1 MSSDTAASCLLD
13 IVVFAGGDSLDLM
26 PLTAVEQKTMLR
38 ICNRPLIWYSI
49 TPWIEAGFRSF
60 FLCVNED
67 YATLRAYLSRAFDGV
82 DFHYILVPSNVGDHP
97 STTCDAVKA
106 YLKYKEA
113 LRLGEEDTLAQTS
126 GGALNCEDTVI
137 NAEGSGCHF
146 PQVASLHET
155 QLYRGASESRN
166 HGGCANPIN
175 RDPLKLERMN
185 SAGLPRDALLLSCDT
200 ILVDVDVASFVERH
214 YASLAS
220 VTAMLYRPLCKRGG
234 GGSGGDHKVRHRH
247 GKDGGI
253 ASVNAAEASY
263 THGLSC
269 VAYEE
274 ADALASMALG
284 ATSNTPTFS
293 CSRRLPS
300 GALSQLQRASASLST
315 HSPCEARTM
324 AADLGHVHHHRM
336 HYLNPL
342 EGKPEVRITMAFAAR
357 RPDMTFAADV
367 VDAHA
372 YLMNRWVL
380 EFIAESAGVAD
391 MTVRKDILPLLARS
405 QHTTVNTSERA
416 FATPAEKL
424 KVNVPHHW
432 LSEGAGISAQSLNAA
447 CGLALPEVADS
458 LRVFCSIYEEDPD
471 KACRVYRMNTRDNY
485 RALNDDIISAKCSQ
499 LHLEEPLLNAGG
511 AAGPGGAGGGGT
523 GVVNR
528 FTLPSLL
535 PHGGAHPGHYGGTGG
550 AAHGDSSKPAPSA
563 GAMALA
569 TLLPD
574 NPITLRERVDDQ
586 QVYIV
591 GSFIDS
597 VPPPNVFVTRSVIGA
612 HVTLEPGARITDSI
626 LMGNVEV
633 GAKAVVLNS
642 VIGTGAVVNA
652 GCRVVGTTV
661 GPRCVVEE
669 NASDTIIE

>member
-38 ICNRPLIWYSI
+38 ICNRPLIWYAI
-49 TPWIEAGFRSF
+49 TPWIEAGFRCF

-82 DFHYILVPSNVGDHP
+82 DFHYILVPSNMGDHP

-113 LRLGEEDTLAQTS
+113 LRLGEEGTLAEVSRGMPDRDDSAINVEVS
-126 GGALNCEDTVI
+126 GGRSPSVM
-137 NAEGSGCHF
+137 
-146 PQVASLHET
+146 SLHEA
-155 QLYRGASESRN
+155 QQHRGASGSRN
-166 HGGCANPIN
+166 HGGSTSHSN

-220 VTAMLYRPLCKRGG
+220 VTAMLYRPLRKRGG
-234 GGSGGDHKVRHRH
+234 SGDHKGGHRH
-247 GKDGGI
+247 GKGGGG
-253 ASVNAAEASY
+253 ASADSAEVSY
-263 THGLSC
+263 THALSC

-274 ADALASMALG
+274 TDVLASMGLG
-284 ATSNTPTFS
+284 AASSAPTSS

-300 GALSQLQRASASLST
+300 GMPSQSLHASASLFAR
-315 HSPCEARTM
+315 SPCEVRTM
-324 AADLGHVHHHRM
+324 SAEPVHVHHHRM

-357 RPDMTFAADV
+357 RPDLTFAADV

-372 YLMNRWVL
+372 YLMSRWVL
-380 EFIAESAGVAD
+380 EFIAESAGVSD
-391 MTVRKDILPLLARS
+391 MSVRKDILPLLARS
-405 QHTTVNTSERA
+405 QHTTVNAAEKV
-416 FATPAEKL
+416 FVTPADKL
-424 KVNVPHHW
+424 KMNVPLHW
-432 LSEGAGISAQSLNAA
+432 LGEGAEISAQSLNAA
-447 CGLALPEVADS
+447 CGLSLPEVTDS
-458 LRVFCSIYEEDPD
+458 LRVFCTIYEEDPD
-471 KACRVYRMNTRDNY
+471 VACRICSMNTRDNY
-485 RALNDDIISAKCSQ
+485 RALNHDIISAKCSQ
-499 LHLEEPLLNAGG
+499 LQLEEPPLGTGSAAGVGG
-511 AAGPGGAGGGGT
+511 AFGGGT
-523 GVVNR
+523 SAVNR
-528 FTLPSLL
+528 FALPSLL
-535 PHGGAHPGHYGGTGG
+535 PHGGAHAGHTGAAGG
-550 AAHGDSSKPAPSA
+550 AAHGDSGKPAPSA
-563 GAMALA
+563 GAVALSS
-569 TLLPD
+569 LLPD
-574 NPITLRERVDDQ
+574 NPITLREKIGDQ
-586 QVYIV
+586 QVCIV

-612 HVTLEPGARITDSI
+612 HVTLEPGVRITDSI
-626 LMGNVEV
+626 LMGNVEI
-633 GAKAVVLNS
+633 GAKAVVSNS

-652 GCRVVGTTV
+652 GCRVVGTIV

>member
-1 MSSDTAASCLLD
+1 MSPDTAASCLLD

-49 TPWIEAGFRSF
+49 TPWIEAGFRAF

-67 YATLRAYLSRAFDGV
+67 YAALRAYLSRAFDGV
-82 DFHYILVPSNVGDHP
+82 DFHYILVPSNAGDHP

-113 LRLGEEDTLAQTS
+113 LRLGEEDSLAAVP
-126 GGALNCEDTVI
+126 GGMPDHEDSVLTVEA
-137 NAEGSGCHF
+137 NGSRSPHAG
-146 PQVASLHET
+146 PPLET
-155 QLYRGASESRN
+155 QLHRGASGSRS
-166 HGGCANPIN
+166 HGGGTTHNN

-185 SAGLPRDALLLSCDT
+185 SAGIPRDALLLSCDT

-220 VTAMLYRPLCKRGG
+220 VTAMLYRPLRNKRGG
-234 GGSGGDHKVRHRH
+234 SDHK
-247 GKDGGI
+247 GGPRPRKGGCG
-253 ASVNAAEASY
+253 ASADAAEASY
-263 THGLSC
+263 THALSC

-274 ADALASMALG
+274 ADELASMALG
-284 ATSNTPTFS
+284 AASSAPS
-293 CSRRLPS
+293 PSYGRRLPTGTPS
-300 GALSQLQRASASLST
+300 QPQHAPAGLGAR
-315 HSPCEARTM
+315 SPCEARST
-324 AADLGHVHHHRM
+324 AADPAHAHHHHHRM
-336 HYLNPL
+336 HYLIPL

-367 VDAHA
+367 LDAHA

-405 QHTTVNTSERA
+405 QHTTINAAENA
-416 FATPAEKL
+416 FVTPADKL
-424 KVNVPHHW
+424 KVSVPLHW
-432 LSEGAGISAQSLNAA
+432 LGEGAEISAQSLNAA
-447 CGLALPEVADS
+447 CGRLLPEVTDS
-458 LRVFCSIYEEDPD
+458 LRVFCTIYEENPD
-471 KACRVYRMNTRDNY
+471 VACRICRMNTRDNY
-485 RALNDDIISAKCSQ
+485 RALTHDIISAKCFQ
-499 LHLEEPLLNAGG
+499 LQLEDPLLSAAGAAGAGG
-511 AAGPGGAGGGGT
+511 AVGGGSSAAS
-523 GVVNR
+523 R
-528 FTLPSLL
+528 FALPSLL
-535 PHGGAHPGHYGGTGG
+535 PYGGAHPGHHGGAGGT
-550 AAHGDSSKPAPSA
+550 AHADSGKAVPSA
-563 GAMALA
+563 GALALSA
-569 TLLPD
+569 LLPD
-574 NPITLRERVDDQ
+574 NPITLREKIGDQ
-586 QVYIV
+586 QVFMV

-626 LMGNVEV
+626 LMGNVEI
-633 GAKAVVLNS
+633 GAKAVVSNS

-652 GCRVVGTTV
+652 GCRVVGTIV

-669 NASDTIIE
+669 DASDTIIE